1 MFPAFFRIGQKG
13 GLFTGR
19 KVSLLAIIT
28 YFDYRKNDS
37 ISKFKGD
44 FYDRPAC
51 PNILLFKP

>member
-13 GLFTGR
+13 ALFTGL
-19 KVSLLAIIT
+19 KLSLHAIIT
-28 YFDYRKNDS
+28 CFDYRKNDS

-44 FYDRPAC
+44 FYDHLAR